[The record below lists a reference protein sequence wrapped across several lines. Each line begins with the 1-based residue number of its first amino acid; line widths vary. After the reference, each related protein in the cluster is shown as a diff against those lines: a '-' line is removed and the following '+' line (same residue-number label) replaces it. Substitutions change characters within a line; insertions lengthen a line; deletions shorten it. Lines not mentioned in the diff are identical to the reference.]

1 MQQDFSDLF
10 KILDFAASGSFEARN
25 GCWGAWRC
33 RRRCRNWRWRA
44 AASGRRRTGSIRSSA
59 RVSSILLAN
68 TGHWSAMPTSA
79 ALAPVIVGK
88 FGYRV
93 VAFDYS
99 EQNFA
104 YDMRFAGPYAGRGFR
119 W

>member
-1 MQQDFSDLF
+1 
-10 KILDFAASGSFEARN
+10 
-25 GCWGAWRC
+25 
-33 RRRCRNWRWRA
+33 
-44 AASGRRRTGSIRSSA
+44 
-59 RVSSILLAN
+59 
-68 TGHWSAMPTSA
+68 MPTSA